1 MKKNLFVVGMLATF
15 SLVKSQ
21 VGINT
26 TTPTA
31 TLDVTAKNS
40 TGTGTTVEGLL
51 IPGRTDKS
59 SEHDRSSG
67 INPYLCKQ
75 YCYRYCYGYYF

>member
-31 TLDVTAKNS
+31 ILDVTAKNS
-40 TGTGTTVEGLL
+40 TGTVTTVEGLL
-51 IPGRTDKS
+51 IPRV
-59 SEHDRSSG
+59 DRQKAQSMTGVPVSTMIYVSG
-67 INPYLCKQ
+67 C
-75 YCYRYCYGYYF
+75 C